1 MFNRIRAVHI
11 AVNSI
16 AQAAKDYEER
26 FGFKLTQTNERPQDG
41 VRNAFLP
48 FGNGDSIVEFLEP
61 MVPGQGGLAKF
72 LEKRGEGV
80 YMMAWEVDSID
91 VAIKELKAK
100 GVTLLNSEPEARAK
114 GANVFIH
121 PKFAHGVLIELI
133 EKRTKI

>member
-16 AQAAKDYEER
+16 AAATKDYAER
-26 FGFKLTQTNERPQDG
+26 FGFKVTQTTERPQDG

-48 FGNGDSIVEFLEP
+48 FGNGDAVVEFLEP
-61 MVPGQGGLAKF
+61 MVPGQGGLAKW

-80 YMMAWEVDSID
+80 YMMAWEVDN
-91 VAIKELKAK
+91 VETAIKELKAR
-100 GVTLLNSEPEARAK
+100 GVALINAELEARAK

-121 PKFAHGVLIELI
+121 PKFSHGVLIELI
-133 EKRTKI
+133 EKRT

>member
-16 AQAAKDYEER
+16 AQATKDYEDR
-26 FGFKLTQTNERPQDG
+26 FGFKVSQTSDRPQDG

-48 FGNGDSIVEFLEP
+48 FDNGDAIVEFLEP
-61 MVPGQGGLAKF
+61 IVPGQGGLAKF

-80 YMMAWEVDSID
+80 YMMAWEVDN
-91 VAIKELKAK
+91 VETAIKELKAR
-100 GVTLLNSEPEARAK
+100 GVTLINAEPEARAK

-121 PKFAHGVLIELI
+121 PKFSHGVLIELI
-133 EKRTKI
+133 EKRTR

>member
-16 AQAAKDYEER
+16 KQAAENYQQR
-26 FGFKLTQTNERPQDG
+26 FGFQVTQINERPQDG

-48 FGNGDSIVEFLEP
+48 FGDGDAIVELLEP
-61 MVPGQGGLAKF
+61 MVPGEGGLAKF

-80 YMMAWEVDSID
+80 YMMAWEVDNVD
-91 VAIKELKAK
+91 ETVAELQSK
-100 GVTLLNSEPEARAK
+100 GVTLINTEPEARAG

-121 PKFAHGVLIELI
+121 PKMAHGVLIELV
-133 EKRTKI
+133 EKK